1 MIGDSLAL
9 ASAFQ
14 FALANIAIAKAARKR
29 SADNG
34 VLLSIV
40 ATAALSTL
48 ILLLQP
54 KQPFPESQVF
64 FSAVGWFAAS
74 GILATVWGRL
84 TLFKAVRYA
93 GVVRATTVRRL
104 TPFFSALLGWALLS
118 ESISGFGLLGMALMG
133 ASFALIYLDNNRKP
147 ENTELFADADI
158 QRGYM
163 FGLLCAIAYA
173 FSYIVRKRGLETVP
187 DASLGALV
195 GSVAALM
202 YYLLGCLLS
211 SKFRSDLRALLTTP
225 DPWQLFAAVSIS
237 AGQISQFMALNY
249 IGVGRLAII
258 NSAEIFL
265 SSYLAV
271 IIFKT
276 ERWPSQL
283 IALATALATAG
294 IILVA
299 TG

>member
-1 MIGDSLAL
+1 
-9 ASAFQ
+9 
-14 FALANIAIAKAARKR
+14 
-29 SADNG
+29 
-34 VLLSIV
+34 
-40 ATAALSTL
+40 
-48 ILLLQP
+48 
-54 KQPFPESQVF
+54 
-64 FSAVGWFAAS
+64 
-74 GILATVWGRL
+74 
-84 TLFKAVRYA
+84 
-93 GVVRATTVRRL
+93 
-104 TPFFSALLGWALLS
+104 
-118 ESISGFGLLGMALMG
+118 
-133 ASFALIYLDNNRKP
+133 
-147 ENTELFADADI
+147 
-158 QRGYM
+158 M
-163 FGLLCAIAYA
+163 FGLLCAVAYA
-173 FSYIVRKRGLETVP
+173 FSYIVRKLGLETVP